1 MDQKKIS
8 LSISRN
14 IKKYRQLNHMT
25 QEELAGK
32 LFLDTQYYAQLERG
46 ERNFTIEK
54 IALACSIF
62 HVGIEDIIELQD
74 QDSTTSDTT
83 TYITEITEQLDK
95 LTHSQL
101 LLVKKFIADVIPYCK

>member
-1 MDQKKIS
+1 MNQNIS

-14 IKKYRQLNHMT
+14 IKKYRQLNKMT

-54 IALACSIF
+54 IVLACSVF
-62 HVGIEDIIELQD
+62 QVGIEDIIELQD
-74 QDSTTSDTT
+74 LKSGDSAADTS
-83 TYITEITEQLDK
+83 INEIIAQLHT

-101 LLVKKFIADVIPYCK
+101 LLVKKFISDVVPYCK